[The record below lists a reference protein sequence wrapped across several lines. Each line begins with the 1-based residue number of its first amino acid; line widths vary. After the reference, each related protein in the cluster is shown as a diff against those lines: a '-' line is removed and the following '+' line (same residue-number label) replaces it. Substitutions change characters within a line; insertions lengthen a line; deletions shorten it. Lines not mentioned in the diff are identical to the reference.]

1 MIQDLGSHC
10 YHNEYH
16 PVPPKGRDCILFFQG
31 RKALVKVTGDSFSFP
46 DFQYTGEYYPQ
57 IYTSYTYLFSI
68 DQVNYYLIREEAL
81 DRLPGYTMEDIII
94 FRNLGPQVNGFALIT
109 GYQLHNWYESRKF
122 CGKCGLPLVPD
133 ARERMMYCP
142 HCKNTEYPKISPA
155 VIVGVRNGNRLLMS
169 KYAGGTARRYA
180 LIAGFAEIGESLEE
194 TVKREVME
202 EVGLKVKNIEYYKSQ
217 PWSLSSSLL
226 MGFYCDLEG
235 SDQIVLEEDE
245 LSEAQW
251 FEREEIPY
259 DDYDVSLTREMMIRF
274 KKGLA

>member
-16 PVPPKGRDCILFFQG
+16 PVPPKANDCILFFRD
-31 RKALVKVTGDSFSFP
+31 RKVLVKVTEDTFSFP
-46 DFQYTGEYYPQ
+46 DFQYTVEYYPR

-68 DQVNYYLIREEAL
+68 DQKNYYLIRDESL
-81 DRLPGYTMEDIII
+81 DTLPGYTMEDIII

-109 GYQLHNWYESRKF
+109 GYQLHNWYETRKF
-122 CGKCGLPLVPD
+122 CGKCGHPLVPD
-133 ARERMMYCP
+133 TRERMMYCP

-180 LIAGFAEIGESLEE
+180 LIAGFAEIGETLEE

-245 LSEAQW
+245 LSEAEW
-251 FEREEIPY
+251 FERDDIPY

>member
-16 PVPPKGRDCILFFQG
+16 PVPPKANDCILFFRD
-31 RKALVKVTGDSFSFP
+31 RKVLVKVTEDTFSFP
-46 DFQYTGEYYPQ
+46 DFQYTVEYYPR

-68 DQVNYYLIREEAL
+68 DQKNYYLIRDESL
-81 DRLPGYTMEDIII
+81 DTLPGYTMEDIII

-109 GYQLHNWYESRKF
+109 GYQLHNWYETRKF
-122 CGKCGLPLVPD
+122 CGKCGHPLVPD
-133 ARERMMYCP
+133 TRERMMYCP

-180 LIAGFAEIGESLEE
+180 LIAGFAEIGETLEE

-235 SDQIVLEEDE
+235 SDQIVLEGDE

>member
-16 PVPPKGRDCILFFQG
+16 PVPPKANDCILFFRD
-31 RKALVKVTGDSFSFP
+31 RKVLVKVAEDTFSFP
-46 DFQYTGEYYPQ
+46 DFQYTGEYYPR

-68 DQVNYYLIREEAL
+68 DQKNYYLIRDESL
-81 DRLPGYTMEDIII
+81 DTLPGYTMEDIII

-109 GYQLHNWYESRKF
+109 GYQLHNWYETRKF
-122 CGKCGLPLVPD
+122 CGKCGHPLVPD
-133 ARERMMYCP
+133 TRERMMYCP

-251 FEREEIPY
+251 FERDEIPY

>member
-16 PVPPKGRDCILFFQG
+16 PVPPKANDCILFFRD
-31 RKALVKVTGDSFSFP
+31 RKVLVKVAEDTFSFP
-46 DFQYTGEYYPQ
+46 DFQYTGEYYPR

-68 DQVNYYLIREEAL
+68 DQRNYYLIREESL
-81 DRLPGYTMEDIII
+81 DALPGYTMEDIII

-109 GYQLHNWYESRKF
+109 GYQLYNWYETRKF
-122 CGKCGLPLVPD
+122 CGKCGHPLVPD

-180 LIAGFAEIGESLEE
+180 LIAGFAEIGETLEE

>member
-16 PVPPKGRDCILFFQG
+16 PVPPKANDCILFFRD
-31 RKALVKVTGDSFSFP
+31 RKVLVKVTEDTFSFP
-46 DFQYTGEYYPQ
+46 DFQYTGEYYPR

-68 DQVNYYLIREEAL
+68 DQKNYYLIRDESL
-81 DRLPGYTMEDIII
+81 DTLPGYTMEDIII

-109 GYQLHNWYESRKF
+109 GYQLHNWYETRKF
-122 CGKCGLPLVPD
+122 CGKCGHPLVPD
-133 ARERMMYCP
+133 TRERMMYCP

-180 LIAGFAEIGESLEE
+180 LIAGFAEIGETLEE

-202 EVGLKVKNIEYYKSQ
+202 EVGLKVKNIQYYKSQ

>member
-10 YHNEYH
+10 YRNEYH
-16 PVPPKGRDCILFFQG
+16 PVPPKANDYILFFRD
-31 RKALVKVTGDSFSFP
+31 RKVLVKVMGDTFSFP
-46 DFQYTGEYYPQ
+46 DFQYTGEYYPR

-68 DQVNYYLIREEAL
+68 DQRNYYLIREESL
-81 DRLPGYTMEDIII
+81 DALPGYTMEDIII

-109 GYQLHNWYESRKF
+109 GYQLYNWYETRKF
-122 CGKCGLPLVPD
+122 CGKCGHPLVPD
-133 ARERMMYCP
+133 TRERMMYCP

>member
-122 CGKCGLPLVPD
+122 CGKCGHPLVPD

>member
-16 PVPPKGRDCILFFQG
+16 PVPPKANDCILFFRD
-31 RKALVKVTGDSFSFP
+31 RKVLVKVTEDTFSFP
-46 DFQYTGEYYPQ
+46 DFQYTVEYYPR

-68 DQVNYYLIREEAL
+68 DQKNYYLIRDESL
-81 DRLPGYTMEDIII
+81 DTLPGYTMEDIII

-109 GYQLHNWYESRKF
+109 GYQLHNWYETRKF
-122 CGKCGLPLVPD
+122 CGKCGHPLVPD
-133 ARERMMYCP
+133 TRERMMYCP

-180 LIAGFAEIGESLEE
+180 LIAGFAEIGETLEE

-202 EVGLKVKNIEYYKSQ
+202 EVGLKVKNIQYYKSQ

-226 MGFYCDLEG
+226 MGFYCDLDG
-235 SDQIVLEEDE
+235 NDHIILEEDE
-245 LSEAQW
+245 LSEAEW
-251 FEREEIPY
+251 FERDDIPY

>member
-16 PVPPKGRDCILFFQG
+16 PVPPKANDCILFFRD
-31 RKALVKVTGDSFSFP
+31 RKVLVKVAEDTFSFP
-46 DFQYTGEYYPQ
+46 DFQYTGEYYPR

-68 DQVNYYLIREEAL
+68 DQKNYYLIRDESL
-81 DRLPGYTMEDIII
+81 DTLPGYTMEDIII

-109 GYQLHNWYESRKF
+109 GYQLHNWYETRKF
-122 CGKCGLPLVPD
+122 CGKCGHPLVPD
-133 ARERMMYCP
+133 TRERMMYCP

-180 LIAGFAEIGESLEE
+180 LIAGFAEIGETLEE

>member
-16 PVPPKGRDCILFFQG
+16 PVPPEGRDCILFFQG

-94 FRNLGPQVNGFALIT
+94 FRNLGPQVNSFALIT

-122 CGKCGLPLVPD
+122 CGKCGHPLVPD

>member
-122 CGKCGLPLVPD
+122 CGKCGQPLVPD
-133 ARERMMYCP
+133 ARERMLYCP

-155 VIVGVRNGNRLLMS
+155 VIVGVRNRDRLLMS
-169 KYAGGTARRYA
+169 KYTGGTARRYA
-180 LIAGFAEIGESLEE
+180 LIAGFAEIGETLEE

>member
-16 PVPPKGRDCILFFQG
+16 PVPPKANDCILFFRD
-31 RKALVKVTGDSFSFP
+31 RKVLVKVTEDTFSFP
-46 DFQYTGEYYPQ
+46 DFQYTVEYYPR

-68 DQVNYYLIREEAL
+68 DQKNYYLIRDESL
-81 DRLPGYTMEDIII
+81 DTLPGYTMEDIII

-109 GYQLHNWYESRKF
+109 GYQLHNWYETRKF
-122 CGKCGLPLVPD
+122 CGKCGHPLVPD

>member
-122 CGKCGLPLVPD
+122 CGRCGHPLVPD

-180 LIAGFAEIGESLEE
+180 LIAGFAEIGETLEE

>member
-122 CGKCGLPLVPD
+122 CGKCGHPLVPD

-180 LIAGFAEIGESLEE
+180 LIAGFAEIGETLEE

-226 MGFYCDLEG
+226 MLLLRPGG
-235 SDQIVLEEDE
+235 Q
-245 LSEAQW
+245 
-251 FEREEIPY
+251 
-259 DDYDVSLTREMMIRF
+259 
-274 KKGLA
+274 

>member
-16 PVPPKGRDCILFFQG
+16 PVPPKANDCILFFRD
-31 RKALVKVTGDSFSFP
+31 RKVLVKVTEDTFSFP
-46 DFQYTGEYYPQ
+46 DFQYTGEYYPR

-68 DQVNYYLIREEAL
+68 DQKNYYLIRDESL
-81 DRLPGYTMEDIII
+81 DTLPGYTMEDIII

-109 GYQLHNWYESRKF
+109 GYQLHNWYETRKF
-122 CGKCGLPLVPD
+122 CGKCGHPLVPD
-133 ARERMMYCP
+133 TRERMMYCP

-180 LIAGFAEIGESLEE
+180 LIAGFAEIGETLEE

>member
-16 PVPPKGRDCILFFQG
+16 PVPPKANDCILFFRD
-31 RKALVKVTGDSFSFP
+31 RKVLVKVTEDTFSFP
-46 DFQYTGEYYPQ
+46 DFQYTGEYYPR

-68 DQVNYYLIREEAL
+68 DQKNYYLIRDESL
-81 DRLPGYTMEDIII
+81 DTLPGYTMEDIII

-109 GYQLHNWYESRKF
+109 GYQLHNWYETRKF
-122 CGKCGLPLVPD
+122 CGKCGHPLVPD
-133 ARERMMYCP
+133 TRERMMYCP

-180 LIAGFAEIGESLEE
+180 LIAGFAEIGETLEE

-274 KKGLA
+274 KEGLA

>member
-1 MIQDLGSHC
+1 MIQDLGSQC

-16 PVPPKGRDCILFFQG
+16 PVPPKANDCILFFRD
-31 RKALVKVTGDSFSFP
+31 RKVLVKVAEDTFSFP
-46 DFQYTGEYYPQ
+46 DFQYTGEYYPR

-68 DQVNYYLIREEAL
+68 DQKNYYLIRDESL
-81 DRLPGYTMEDIII
+81 DTLPGYTMEDIII

-109 GYQLHNWYESRKF
+109 GYQLHNWYETRKF
-122 CGKCGLPLVPD
+122 CGKCGHPLVPD
-133 ARERMMYCP
+133 TRERMMYCP

-180 LIAGFAEIGESLEE
+180 LIAGFAEIGETLEE

>member
-16 PVPPKGRDCILFFQG
+16 PVPPEGRDCILFFQG

-122 CGKCGLPLVPD
+122 CGKCGHPLVPD

-180 LIAGFAEIGESLEE
+180 LIAGFAEIGETLEE

>member
-31 RKALVKVTGDSFSFP
+31 RKALVEVTGDSFSFP

-122 CGKCGLPLVPD
+122 CGKCGHPLVPD

-194 TVKREVME
+194 TVKREEME

>member
-180 LIAGFAEIGESLEE
+180 LIAGFAEIGETLEE